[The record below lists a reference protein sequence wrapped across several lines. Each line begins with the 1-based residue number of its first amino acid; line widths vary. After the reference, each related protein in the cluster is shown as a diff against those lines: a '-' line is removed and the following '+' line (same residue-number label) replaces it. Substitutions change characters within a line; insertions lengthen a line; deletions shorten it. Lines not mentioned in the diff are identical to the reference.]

1 MPTASL
7 RIKSRVS
14 ECKCAAGRI
23 DDEDRALLG
32 PDGGL
37 VTAFR
42 QFGAAGSDSLGPAEL
57 LATAAAVGDDSAES
71 MVGALLDEVG
81 NAGGR
86 LELSQFAAMLH
97 DAEGQLAQD
106 STPEPVTRRR
116 DEPEPVQ
123 EVAEEEEPV
132 EEGSVQEEP
141 EPEPEPDFEP
151 EPEPEP
157 DLEPEPEP
165 EPEAG
170 AEPQAQGRN
179 DEAHLVSFIDV
190 LAQMSRMDDGGAWA
204 KIWQGQEEDE
214 DGDADGA
221 ERTGKP
227 RVSSVFPVAFD
238 WGSVD
243 ESASYRWARG
253 QKGKAEKL

>member
-1 MPTASL
+1 MGP
-7 RIKSRVS
+7 
-14 ECKCAAGRI
+14 RI

-42 QFGAAGSDSLGPAEL
+42 QFGAAGSGSLGPAEL
-57 LATAAAVGDDSAES
+57 LATAAAVGDDSAESES

-97 DAEGQLAQD
+97 DAEGAQLAQD

-123 EVAEEEEPV
+123 EVAEEEQPPVGEESV
-132 EEGSVQEEP
+132 EEEP
-141 EPEPEPDFEP
+141 QPEPEPDFEP

-157 DLEPEPEP
+157 DLEAE
-165 EPEAG
+165 

-190 LAQMSRMDDGGAWA
+190 LAQMSRMDDGGGAGPSWA

-214 DGDADGA
+214 HGDADDDNEDEGA
-221 ERTGKP
+221 GKP
-227 RVSSVFPVAFD
+227 RVSAVFPVAFD

-243 ESASYRWARG
+243 PSASYRWARG